1 VISKMRKLTKEGLQ
15 QTDKRVGLMNEI
27 LSAMDTVKYEH
38 IQICPLSKFNYRL
51 LCLNICDMLNII
63 QMLCMGNKLSV

>member
-27 LSAMDTVKYEH
+27 LAAMDTVKYEH
-38 IQICPLSKFNYRL
+38 FKKSPLTIHSSLVCVLTVSVIC
-51 LCLNICDMLNII
+51 
-63 QMLCMGNKLSV
+63 